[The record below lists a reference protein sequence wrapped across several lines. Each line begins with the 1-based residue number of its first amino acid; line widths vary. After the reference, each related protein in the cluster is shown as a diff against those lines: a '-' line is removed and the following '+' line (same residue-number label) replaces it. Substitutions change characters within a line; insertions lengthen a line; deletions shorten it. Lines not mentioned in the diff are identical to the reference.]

1 MKIFF
6 YNLYF
11 LFSLMVLTIFIVK
24 TSNGRG
30 DLTRQEATS
39 IEVLLKGRSGEL
51 HYYEPS
57 TLKFETGKLYKLKL

>member
-1 MKIFF
+1 
-6 YNLYF
+6 
-11 LFSLMVLTIFIVK
+11 MVLTIFVVK

-57 TLKFETGKLYKLKL
+57 ILKFETGKLYKLKLKMRDF